1 MRGYFLAPLFPREL
15 VFLKKKSETDSR
27 NMVPVSYVIGLK
39 VWEMRNKQAEDRE
52 N

>member
-1 MRGYFLAPLFPREL
+1 MRRYFLAPLFPREL
-15 VFLKKKSETDSR
+15 VLKKSETDSR

-39 VWEMRNKQAEDRE
+39 VWEMRNQQAEDRE